1 VRFHADLSI
10 PASQAVNPAGT
21 LLFDPLASG
30 APMSSRR
37 SASWTVTHITVSTD
51 TAMRIVVGIA
61 DADGQRIR
69 AGSFAANGGMASPVC
84 VPGFG
89 RILVFA
95 PAVGVIDVSIDGYLE
110 A

>member
-21 LLFDPLASG
+21 LLFDPLASN
-30 APMSSRR
+30 
-37 SASWTVTHITVSTD
+37 WTVTHLTVSTD
-51 TAMRIVVGIA
+51 TAMRIVVGVA
-61 DADGQRIR
+61 DAAGRRIR
-69 AGSFAANGGMASPVC
+69 AGTFAANGGMASPVC

-89 RILVFA
+89 KIFVFT
-95 PAVGVIDVSIDGYLE
+95 PAAGVIDVSIDGYLE

>member
-21 LLFDPLASG
+21 LLFDPLAHG
-30 APMSSRR
+30 
-37 SASWTVTHITVSTD
+37 WTVTHLTVSTD
-51 TAMRIVVGIA
+51 TAMRIAVGVDDSA
-61 DADGQRIR
+61 GQRIR

-89 RILVFA
+89 KIYVFT
-95 PAVGVIDVSIDGYLE
+95 PAQGVVDVSIDGILE